1 MNGNSLDVFIDN
13 TGLPEIIEMGYKM
26 IGSKGRIILVG
37 VPRINSNINI
47 YSLPLH
53 FGKLI
58 IGSHGGESIPNK
70 DIPRYLNLFNNGIWG
85 IEGLISERYN
95 LKNINSAIS
104 SIKNGHSVGRVIIN
118 L

>member
-1 MNGNSLDVFIDN
+1 MGFDVFIDN
-13 TGLPEIIEMGYKM
+13 TGLPKIIEMGYEM
-26 IGSKGRIILVG
+26 IDKVGRVILVG

-47 YSLPLH
+47 FSLPLH

-58 IGSHGGESIPNK
+58 IGSHGGESKPNI

-85 IEGLISERYN
+85 IEGLISERYD

-104 SIKNGHSVGRVIIN
+104 SMKNGKSAGRVIIN

>member
-1 MNGNSLDVFIDN
+1 MDGNLLDVFVDN
-13 TGLPEIIEMGYKM
+13 TGLPEIIEMGYE
-26 IGSKGRIILVG
+26 IISGKGRVILVG

-58 IGSHGGESIPNK
+58 LGSHGGESKPNS

-104 SIKNGHSVGRVIIN
+104 SMRNGQSIGRVIIN